1 MQYCIQYRTSAISC
15 FCVAMLA
22 GEFGNRKSPIF
33 CFCRKGKGFLVSRAR
48 CCSHAVSAR
57 NPRPSKQKQKIGDF
71 LFLNLPA
78 NKSLRKQEIADVLFF
93 AEKGGGFLLHGRA
106 DAHMLCQAEI
116 QTQAIRNRQVP
127 RKPMRFDLTKHPAIN
142 HLGPLKAKLIR
153 DRRPKFILPNRTHG
167 PRRGIGT
174 KPSARG
180 EEQQIFSNS
189 MKTI

>member
-1 MQYCIQYRTSAISC
+1 
-15 FCVAMLA
+15 MLT

-33 CFCRKGKGFLVSRAR
+33 CFCRKGKGILVSRAR

-78 NKSLRKQEIADVLFF
+78 NKSLRKREIADVLFF
-93 AEKGGGFLLHGRA
+93 SEKGGGFLLHGRA

-153 DRRPKFILPNRTHG
+153 DRRPKFILPNRIHG

-174 KPSARG
+174 KPSAGG

-189 MKTI
+189 MNTI

>member
-1 MQYCIQYRTSAISC
+1 MFLSKREGNSC
-15 FCVAMLA
+15 FAGALLLSCCVSQKSKAKQA
-22 GEFGNRKSPIF
+22 ETENRRFPVSEFAS
-33 CFCRKGKGFLVSRAR
+33 
-48 CCSHAVSAR
+48 
-57 NPRPSKQKQKIGDF
+57 QQ
-71 LFLNLPA
+71 
-78 NKSLRKQEIADVLFF
+78 LRKQEIADVLFF

-153 DRRPKFILPNRTHG
+153 DRTPKFILPNRIHG

-174 KPSARG
+174 KPSAGG

-189 MKTI
+189 MNTI

>member
-1 MQYCIQYRTSAISC
+1 
-15 FCVAMLA
+15 MLA

-33 CFCRKGKGFLVSRAR
+33 CFCRKGKGILVSRAR

-78 NKSLRKQEIADVLFF
+78 NKSLRKQEIANVLFF

-153 DRRPKFILPNRTHG
+153 DRRPKFILPNRMNSWPPQG
-167 PRRGIGT
+167 NRDQAQRRGRRAADIL
-174 KPSARG
+174 KFH
-180 EEQQIFSNS
+180 ENHLKNIQNE
-189 MKTI
+189 